1 MNQFNC
7 PHCGQTLQDDGSLAG
22 QAVACPIC
30 GQMFRMPG
38 GPQPYSAP
46 VASIQPAPV
55 TGTIV
60 VSTTATLTALEHCP
74 RAANR
79 RKTA

>member
-22 QAVACPIC
+22 QTVACPIC

-38 GPQPYSAP
+38 GPQPYVAP
-46 VASIQPAPV
+46 ARRPS
-55 TGTIV
+55 
-60 VSTTATLTALEHCP
+60 P
-74 RAANR
+74 RRPR
-79 RKTA
+79 RPGRRGRRG